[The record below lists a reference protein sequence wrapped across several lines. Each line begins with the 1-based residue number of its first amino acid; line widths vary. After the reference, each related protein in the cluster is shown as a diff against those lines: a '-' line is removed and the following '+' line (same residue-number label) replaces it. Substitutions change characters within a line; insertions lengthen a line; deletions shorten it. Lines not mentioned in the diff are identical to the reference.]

1 MRWILIPVF
10 LVACLFAG
18 YFFAISGFFSVDN
31 IIIVGNTNV
40 ADEDIINIA
49 EIEKGM
55 NIFAVNDKALEQNIP
70 ILPRIQSAT
79 LERKLPGTIK
89 ITVVEREAIA
99 LINEGKDM
107 AEIDAEGRI
116 LDRPLT
122 VNNKMCIRDR
132 PTTR

>member
-1 MRWILIPVF
+1 MCIRD
-10 LVACLFAG
+10 
-18 YFFAISGFFSVDN
+18 SN

-79 LERKLPGTIK
+79 LAVSYTHL
-89 ITVVEREAIA
+89 
-99 LINEGKDM
+99 
-107 AEIDAEGRI
+107 
-116 LDRPLT
+116 
-122 VNNKMCIRDR
+122 C
-132 PTTR
+132 

>member
-1 MRWILIPVF
+1 MANRRQVTDINMYRNQRRRSKNVRWSLIPVF

-55 NIFAVNDKALEQNIP
+55 NIFAGLLQSIAM
-70 ILPRIQSAT
+70 ILC
-79 LERKLPGTIK
+79 
-89 ITVVEREAIA
+89 AIA
-99 LINEGKDM
+99 FFRNKNTNLKD
-107 AEIDAEGRI
+107 
-116 LDRPLT
+116 
-122 VNNKMCIRDR
+122 
-132 PTTR
+132 